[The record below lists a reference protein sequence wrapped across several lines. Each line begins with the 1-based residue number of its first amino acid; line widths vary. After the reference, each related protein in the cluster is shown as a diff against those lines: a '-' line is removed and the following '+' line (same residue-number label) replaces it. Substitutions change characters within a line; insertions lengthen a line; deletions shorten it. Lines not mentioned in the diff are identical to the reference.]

1 MMSLETT
8 SKPKSTVYAIPHD
21 IVARNS
27 SDPTA
32 STSFIRRL
40 PPLPSSIEPPRNHHV
55 SMGMITLT
63 IKRGELHS
71 CRTTTMFDRMDPY
84 VVVRP
89 SWSHQSYKT
98 LPCYNAH
105 KNPTWSKV
113 KHQSII
119 KIRFPGVNDWKTK
132 MHIEL
137 SMYDKNRFTKD
148 VLLGCATLAIV
159 PLIRSHTNNS
169 SQTLTFTAG
178 RLYIDYRYQ
187 SADNGGDEVSMDGR
201 SSRSDL
207 GALLGVVAEAKHAGF
222 NDSNIANECC
232 CPVVLPSSSFRRR
245 WDVCTMVCLLY
256 VAVFTPV
263 QISFLS
269 NVQTVRNIEEWLFV
283 FVLDRCIDFIFL
295 VDIAINFRS
304 AWETEEGVETYHYK
318 EAAWQ
323 YCTTWFLLDLISAMP
338 LDFLDL
344 LLDGEDA
351 SQLRAL
357 KLLRLFRLIKI
368 AKVIRASRIVK
379 RFEAEM
385 TIKYALL
392 RLLKFGGVIMIVS
405 HWNACGFYLISQM
418 SDGVAAN
425 TWAASAGIAWGE
437 AATPVEQYTSA
448 LYWAMMTLTTIG
460 YGDIVA
466 TNLYERI
473 YVILTMMISA
483 LIFAYVVGTM
493 CHLVEG
499 LNSQTLY
506 FQSMIDDINDYM
518 EMTHLPSQLRRR
530 IRKYC
535 LFRRDGAQHQNEQ
548 EIWNFLSPSLRLEA
562 ALHQYLP
569 ILEQVPYFSKTSSHF
584 VSELACHL
592 TQIVYGPNEVL
603 IAQGTRERIMFILNK
618 GRVQVEK
625 KTKSRGIRVTSLAD
639 GSYFGEQALLF
650 GTYRQETVRSLSFC
664 NVCALKK
671 EDVDSVLEKYPRDKT
686 ILKKAL
692 IRLKWQKVFAKPEF
706 LNALK
711 THPGHAI
718 FTTRKRGLLKKTNG
732 KNSSGND
739 AATSGRSAM
748 AMHTIDT
755 TPSVISLDR
764 LGQRLNEM
772 NQTQKELIESI
783 SLLTSKVSHLVYA
796 HESATH
802 FGTGTRERSNSDPYV
817 SSRPSSP
824 ASGSR
829 RSSKHDNAASQTSIT
844 KAIDLDEFLGE
855 GMASVMPS
863 PMKTLK
869 LKF

>member
-1 MMSLETT
+1 MGSGLVYSSTLHLHFCNFIVTVIATLPIYTASSMSKKTT
-8 SKPKSTVYAIPHD
+8 SNHRSTVYAIPHD
-21 IVARNS
+21 CRPHPPLPTVIDS

-32 STSFIRRL
+32 SSSTIRRL
-40 PPLPSSIEPPRNHHV
+40 PPLPPSIEPLRNHRV

-63 IKRGELHS
+63 IKRGELHW
-71 CRTTTMFDRMDPY
+71 CRTTTILDRMDPY

-89 SWSHQSYKT
+89 SWSHQSFQT

-105 KNPTWSKV
+105 KHPTWSKV

-119 KIRFPGVNDWKTK
+119 KIRFPGVNDWKAK

-137 SMYDKNRFTKD
+137 SMYDKNRCTKD
-148 VLLGCATLAIV
+148 VLLGRATLAIV
-159 PLIRSHTNNS
+159 PLIRSHTNNC

-187 SADNGGDEVSMDGR
+187 SADNGDDEVSLDGR

-207 GALLGVVAEAKHAGF
+207 GALLGVIAEATHAGF

-269 NVQTVRNIEEWLFV
+269 NVQTVRNIEDWLFV
-283 FVLDRCIDFIFL
+283 FILDRCIDFIFL
-295 VDIAINFRS
+295 VDIVINFRS

-344 LLDGEDA
+344 LLDANGEDA

-405 HWNACGFYLISQM
+405 HWNACGFYLISTL
-418 SDGVAAN
+418 SEGVASN
-425 TWAASAGIAWGE
+425 TWAVSAGIAWGE
-437 AATPVEQYTSA
+437 EATPVEAYTSS

-473 YVILTMMISA
+473 YVIMTMMISA

-518 EMTHLPSQLRRR
+518 EMTQLPSQLRRR

-535 LFRRDGAQHQNEQ
+535 LFRRDGAQHQNTQ
-548 EIWNFLSPSLRLEA
+548 DIWNFLSPSLRLEA

-625 KTKSRGIRVTSLAD
+625 KTKSRGMRVTSLAD

-686 ILKKAL
+686 LLNKAL
-692 IRLKWQKVFAKPEF
+692 VRLMWQKVFAKPEF
-706 LNALK
+706 RNALK
-711 THPGHAI
+711 MHAA
-718 FTTRKRGLLKKTNG
+718 RKRGLLKKKNG
-732 KNSSGND
+732 GANGSGNGAASSG
-739 AATSGRSAM
+739 SSAM
-748 AMHTIDT
+748 ALNTIDT
-755 TPSVISLDR
+755 TPSIISLDW

-783 SLLTSKVSHLVYA
+783 SLLTSKVSRLD
-796 HESATH
+796 TCTQC
-802 FGTGTRERSNSDPYV
+802 TGGR
-817 SSRPSSP
+817 
-824 ASGSR
+824 
-829 RSSKHDNAASQTSIT
+829 
-844 KAIDLDEFLGE
+844 
-855 GMASVMPS
+855 
-863 PMKTLK
+863 
-869 LKF
+869 